1 MAEARS
7 QHRLG
12 IALVVA
18 AAVFWSTAPF
28 FNPDRRDRDQIG
40 QPLT

>member
-1 MAEARS
+1 VVEARS

-18 AAVFWSTAPF
+18 AVIA
-28 FNPDRRDRDQIG
+28 DIIG
-40 QPLT
+40 DSRSLRQSG